1 MAAQNEENTEN
12 ERKFVLTPTFSAS
25 ALSASWE
32 EIPIRQGYIHAPR
45 LRQEGS
51 KFLFTF
57 KHMAQDGKLVEIEKP
72 ISKIDFARLWPDC
85 TNLVVKDRYQKEYGD
100 ETWMVDFL
108 KDENSNTYF
117 VMAECEM
124 PEGRET
130 PNSMPD
136 EIKDDIIYIVEK
148 DDVRFTNKKLSD
160 KAHAQAMLQWIVT
173 QPK

>member
-1 MAAQNEENTEN
+1 
-12 ERKFVLTPTFSAS
+12 
-25 ALSASWE
+25 
-32 EIPIRQGYIHAPR
+32 
-45 LRQEGS
+45 
-51 KFLFTF
+51 
-57 KHMAQDGKLVEIEKP
+57 
-72 ISKIDFARLWPDC
+72 
-85 TNLVVKDRYQKEYGD
+85 
-100 ETWMVDFL
+100 MVDFL

-160 KAHAQAMLQWIVT
+160 KSHAQAMLQWIVT